1 MKILVIEKSKLLA
14 AKRWDID
21 FHLPAEGIQ
30 KYPSTLLKKVKD
42 VAKIRKEKRDPR
54 LEPEEAFKY
63 IDISCID
70 IQTGLLNN
78 HQDLLGEEA
87 PSRARKV
94 VAAYDIIISTCRP
107 TRGAI
112 AVVPIDFHNEV
123 ASTGF
128 SVLEAKN
135 EINPFYLFF
144 ALRLDS
150 TLEQFRKF
158 STGSSYPAILDE
170 DVLNTFIPVPSLDE
184 QNRIAQEVFMQIQKR
199 EEMINNANKILQDKF
214 NSIDNFLSTGKFL
227 NFSENVLKDNENY
240 IYDHV
245 QSVKSEL
252 PLLKTTQTIKDTISS
267 SLN

>member
-1 MKILVIEKSKLLA
+1 MKTLVIEKEKLLA

-30 KYPSTLLKKVKD
+30 KYPPTLLKKVKD
-42 VAKIRKEKRDPR
+42 VAQIRKEKRDPR

-70 IQTGLLNN
+70 VQTGLVNN

-94 VAAYDIIISTCRP
+94 VSAYDILISTCRP

-112 AVVPIDFHNEV
+112 AVVPIGFHNEV

-128 SVLEAKN
+128 SVLKAKDGV
-135 EINPFYLFF
+135 NPFYLFF

-184 QNRIAQEVFMQIQKR
+184 QNRIAKEVFLQIKKR
-199 EEMINNANKILQDKF
+199 EDMINAANRLLKEQFNAIEG
-214 NSIDNFLSTGKFL
+214 FLSGDKSVE
-227 NFSENVLKDNENY
+227 FSEEASEY
-240 IYDHV
+240 EESFIYDHI
-245 QSVKSEL
+245 QSLKSEL
-252 PLLKTTQTIKDTISS
+252 SILKTTQTIKENAS
-267 SLN
+267 

>member
-1 MKILVIEKSKLLA
+1 MGMKTLVIEKSRLLA

-30 KYPSTLLKKVKD
+30 KYPQTLLKKVKD
-42 VAKIRKEKRDPR
+42 VAQIRKEKRDPR

-70 IQTGLLNN
+70 VQTGLVNN

-94 VAAYDIIISTCRP
+94 VSAYDILISTCRP

-128 SVLEAKN
+128 SVLKAKDGV
-135 EINPFYLFF
+135 NPFYLFF

-184 QNRIAQEVFMQIQKR
+184 QNRIAEEVFLQIKKR
-199 EEMINNANKILQDKF
+199 ENMINEANQLLKEQFNAIE
-214 NSIDNFLSTGKFL
+214 NFLSGDNSL
-227 NFSENVLKDNENY
+227 VFSENVSENREAF
-240 IYDHV
+240 IYDHIRRIRDN
-245 QSVKSEL
+245 L
-252 PLLKTTQTIKDTISS
+252 PTLKTTQTIKATAS
-267 SLN
+267 